1 MEKKE
6 ENLTIIISK
15 YELSGNENKNWLKKM
30 VLNKE
35 RMFKKKKKM
44 RIWGHCYFQ
53 IWITWSEKNNI
64 EILEKKDSDHYSQ
77 IWINYLK

>member
-35 RMFKKKKKM
+35 RMFKKKKKWESGA
-44 RIWGHCYFQ
+44 IVISKY
-53 IWITWSEKNNI
+53 EL
-64 EILEKKDSDHYSQ
+64 LEVRK
-77 IWINYLK
+77 II